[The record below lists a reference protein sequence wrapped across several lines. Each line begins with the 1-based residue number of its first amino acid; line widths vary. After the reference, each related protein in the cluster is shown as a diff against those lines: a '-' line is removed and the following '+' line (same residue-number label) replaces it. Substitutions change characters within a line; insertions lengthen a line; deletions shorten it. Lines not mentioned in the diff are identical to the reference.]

1 MKFRIPAVAAS
12 LVLLVA
18 ACGND
23 DDATSS
29 TSSTSSAES
38 TTMLQAC
45 PETLVFQTDWFPQ
58 AEHGGLYHL
67 MGDDFSTSKDTG
79 ATVGSF
85 VVDGVDT
92 GRRIEIRAGGPYLQS
107 PVVTEMYQDD
117 AITLGYVG
125 TDVAVSRYA
134 DAPTIAVFNA
144 LNVNPQVVLW
154 NADDHPE
161 ARTLAEVS
169 EVVDSIYVFGE
180 PTWMRYFIDQGLV
193 DESIV
198 DSNYQGNLV
207 LATENVAH
215 QGFLTSEPY
224 KYETLDSGAI
234 RTNHVL
240 IHDLGWNSYAQN
252 LAVRADRL
260 EELGGCLTDLV
271 PILQQAQIDYIAS
284 PDRAN
289 SIIVAAVETLDSYWT
304 QSVDGTA
311 ASVKAQRDFGIIGNG
326 DTPTFGDL
334 EDARVSDFLGK
345 IIPIVRER
353 GIDVP
358 DLEPRDVATNEF
370 LDPSITFPG

>member
-1 MKFRIPAVAAS
+1 MKFRLPAVAAFT
-12 LVLLVA
+12 LLVA
-18 ACGND
+18 ACGSN
-23 DDATSS
+23 DDAT
-29 TSSTSSAES
+29 TPS
-38 TTMLQAC
+38 TTPAATSALLEAF
-45 PETLVFQTDWFPQ
+45 PETLVFQTVWFPQ

-67 MGDDFSTSKDTG
+67 MGDDHATSKDTG
-79 ATVGSF
+79 ATVGAMI
-85 VVDGVDT
+85 VDGVDT

-107 PVVTEMYQDD
+107 PVVTQMYQDD
-117 AITLGYVG
+117 SILLGYVG

-154 NADDHPE
+154 NADEHPGIQ
-161 ARTLAEVS
+161 TLADVS
-169 EVVDSIYVFGE
+169 EVVDAIYVFGE

-224 KYETLDSGAI
+224 KYETLESGSI
-234 RTNHVL
+234 RTDHVL

-260 EELGGCLTDLV
+260 EELRACLTDLV
-271 PILQQAQIDYIAS
+271 PILQQAQIDYIAA

-289 SIIVAAVETLDSYWT
+289 AVIVAAVETLDSYWT
-304 QSVDGTA
+304 QSADLTA
-311 ASVKAQRDFGIIGNG
+311 ASVQAQREYGIIGNG

-334 EDARVSDFLGK
+334 EDSRVSDFLGK

-358 DLEPRDVATNEF
+358 DLQPSDVATNEF
-370 LDPSITFPG
+370 LDPSITYPG

>member
-1 MKFRIPAVAAS
+1 MKFRIPAVAGS
-12 LVLLVA
+12 LVLLAA
-18 ACGND
+18 ACGTD
-23 DDATSS
+23 GGAPPS
-29 TSSTSSAES
+29 TTPSES
-38 TTMLQAC
+38 TTMLESC
-45 PETLVFQTDWFPQ
+45 PETVVFQTDWFPQ

-79 ATVGSF
+79 ATVGTF
-85 VVDGVDT
+85 VVDGVDM

-125 TDVAVSRYA
+125 TDVAVTRHS

-154 NADDHPE
+154 NADEHPE

-169 EVVDSIYVFGE
+169 KVVDGIYVFGE
-180 PTWMRYFIDQGLV
+180 PTWMRYFINQGLV

-224 KYETLDSGAI
+224 KYETLESGAI

-260 EELGGCLTDLV
+260 EELSDCLTDLV
-271 PILQQAQIDYIAS
+271 PVLQQAQIDFIAS

-304 QSVDGTA
+304 QSAEGTT
-311 ASVKAQRDFGIIGNG
+311 ASVQAQRDFGIIGNG

-334 EDARVSDFLGK
+334 EDNRVSDFLGK

-358 DLEPRDVATNEF
+358 DLVPGDIATNEF
-370 LDPSITFPG
+370 LDPSISYPG

>member
-1 MKFRIPAVAAS
+1 MKFRIPAVAGS
-12 LVLLVA
+12 LVLLAA
-18 ACGND
+18 ACGTD
-23 DDATSS
+23 VGAPSS
-29 TSSTSSAES
+29 TTPSES
-38 TTMLQAC
+38 TTMLESC
-45 PETLVFQTDWFPQ
+45 PETVVFQTDWFPQ

-79 ATVGSF
+79 ATVGTF
-85 VVDGVDT
+85 VVDGVDM

-125 TDVAVSRYA
+125 TDVAVTRHS

-154 NADDHPE
+154 NADEHPE

-169 EVVDSIYVFGE
+169 KVVDGIYVFGE
-180 PTWMRYFIDQGLV
+180 PTWMRYFINQGLV

-224 KYETLDSGAI
+224 KYETLESGAI

-260 EELGGCLTDLV
+260 EELSDCLTDLV
-271 PILQQAQIDYIAS
+271 PVLQQAQIDFIAS

-304 QSVDGTA
+304 QSAEGTT
-311 ASVKAQRDFGIIGNG
+311 ASVQAQRDFGIIGNG

-334 EDARVSDFLGK
+334 EDNRVSDFLGK

-358 DLEPRDVATNEF
+358 DLVPGDIATNEF
-370 LDPSITFPG
+370 LDPSISYPG